1 LLIIPAV
8 DIMGGKVVR
17 LMRGDPREMKS
28 YAYLGNPVELARRWE
43 SEGAHLIHVVDL
55 DAALGLGNNINII
68 RIITHSVG
76 IPVQVGGGIRSIE
89 RARQIIDAG
98 AARIVLGS
106 LAFRSVESLKS
117 LLEEFGSER
126 VAVALDHLDGRVM
139 INGWRQLAH
148 KTLREAAEF
157 FTSVGVKYFL
167 ITSIEHDGMLTGPDV
182 ENLSKIMDLD
192 VKVIA
197 SGGIRSLN
205 DITLLRDIGVYGVI
219 IGRAL
224 YEGILTFREA
234 LKASL
239 EQRK

>member
-1 LLIIPAV
+1 
-8 DIMGGKVVR
+8 R
-17 LMRGDPREMKS
+17 
-28 YAYLGNPVELARRWE
+28 
-43 SEGAHLIHVVDL
+43 
-55 DAALGLGNNINII
+55 
-68 RIITHSVG
+68 SVG